1 MPNGKEA
8 ISNLIRKTCKTA
20 KQSEMEKLKAKRQPE
35 TNKAP
40 IQSQAPTQTH
50 ANAVANPFKR
60 PMNTL
65 QKQWYRV
72 LLARR
77 VGFGQRPQP
86 SEKEPTYADIC
97 HRRYVAAFRRYNERF
112 RWEMAMHEQ
121 MQRCAIDAMRVHRTF
136 SITTLWLPLHSK
148 REINSTLETLEKV
161 LTVKERRRLE
171 EILKRLESQRTRR
184 F

>member
-8 ISNLIRKTCKTA
+8 ISNLIRKTCKTV

-40 IQSQAPTQTH
+40 VPAPAQTH
-50 ANAVANPFKR
+50 TNSNANPFKR

-86 SEKEPTYADIC
+86 SEKEPT
-97 HRRYVAAFRRYNERF
+97 
-112 RWEMAMHEQ
+112 
-121 MQRCAIDAMRVHRTF
+121 
-136 SITTLWLPLHSK
+136 
-148 REINSTLETLEKV
+148 
-161 LTVKERRRLE
+161 
-171 EILKRLESQRTRR
+171 
-184 F
+184 

>member
-1 MPNGKEA
+1 
-8 ISNLIRKTCKTA
+8 
-20 KQSEMEKLKAKRQPE
+20 MEKLKTKQ
-35 TNKAP
+35 
-40 IQSQAPTQTH
+40 QTE
-50 ANAVANPFKR
+50 ARSNGNTRGEPNLKPNSNPNPFKR
-60 PMNTL
+60 PMNAL

-77 VGFGQRPQP
+77 VGFGQKPTQD
-86 SEKEPTYADIC
+86 EKEPTYADIC
-97 HRRYVAAFRRYNERF
+97 HRRYMAAFRRYNERF

-136 SITTLWLPLHSK
+136 SITMLWLPLHSK

-161 LTVKERRRLE
+161 LTVQERRRLE
-171 EILKRLESQRTRR
+171 EILKRGESLRTRR